1 MYTHTYII
9 RIFFLQ
15 GHEFCVY
22 THTHN
27 SPDISP
33 GWQELCVYTHINCP
47 TILCNTIRFYV
58 YTHTHKSV
66 NILLPLASKILASEG
81 AFKNMDNL
89 KKLEEQVEKTDLLQP
104 SEYGKQ
110 KNTAA
115 RRRKLLQYLHRVHI
129 IRMAGSGKVD
139 EVREAMAIEELKV
152 RISAVP
158 DPLVRNHENVC
169 AACLDGHSFAWNAAR
184 QFYEKCSKIL
194 CQTIINILEEVI
206 EQEKGIS
213 YIYTDEEMG
222 RVFDT
227 QEELKSL
234 AMSFAKTYCYLC
246 TYDFC
251 TKKFAEFWGFEE
263 YSLLTPEHTR
273 LAINFLP
280 DRLKLVEGKY
290 NFYHKDKPLK
300 VTECMKDPQ
309 ILYREDILEPLFQKA
324 YALYDSPEDAFYDFA
339 NMTRYIN
346 MLYQRQLHE

>member
-1 MYTHTYII
+1 M
-9 RIFFLQ
+9 
-15 GHEFCVY
+15 
-22 THTHN
+22 
-27 SPDISP
+27 
-33 GWQELCVYTHINCP
+33 
-47 TILCNTIRFYV
+47 
-58 YTHTHKSV
+58 
-66 NILLPLASKILASEG
+66 PLASKILASEG

-152 RISAVP
+152 RIAAVP

-290 NFYHKDKPLK
+290 NLYHKDKPLK

-339 NMTRYIN
+339 NLTRYIN